1 MRTEEN
7 YDVFY
12 NKIREKYSHREREI
26 KFVNKLLTLITY
38 FAYPAMA
45 AYLFVKGDERL
56 LKVVAVPAAGFIMLT
71 LFRKALNRSRPYE
84 KFDINPIIKK
94 DTKGQSMPSRHIYS
108 ITVIAMTFLY
118 VMPALGI
125 VFLIF
130 ALILAGVRVIGG
142 VHYPTDVL
150 AGFLL
155 GVLSGLPL
163 YII

>member
-1 MRTEEN
+1 MRAKEN

-12 NKIREKYSHREREI
+12 NKIRERYSHREREI

-45 AYLFVKGDERL
+45 AYLFVKGDERF

-84 KFDINPIIKK
+84 KFHINPIIKK

-108 ITVIAMTFLY
+108 ITVIAMTFLN
-118 VMPALGI
+118 VMPALGV

-130 ALILAGVRVIGG
+130 ALILAAVRVIGG

>member
-26 KFVNKLLTLITY
+26 KFVNKLLTFITY

-45 AYLFVKGDERL
+45 AYLFVKGDERF
-56 LKVVAVPAAGFIMLT
+56 LKVVAVPAAGLIMLT

-130 ALILAGVRVIGG
+130 AMILAAVRVIGG
-142 VHYPTDVL
+142 VHYPSDVL

>member
-1 MRTEEN
+1 
-7 YDVFY
+7 
-12 NKIREKYSHREREI
+12 
-26 KFVNKLLTLITY
+26 
-38 FAYPAMA
+38 
-45 AYLFVKGDERL
+45 
-56 LKVVAVPAAGFIMLT
+56 MLT
-71 LFRKALNRSRPYE
+71 VFRKAVNRSRPYE
-84 KFDINPIIKK
+84 KFYINPIIKK

-118 VMPALGI
+118 VMPMLGI

-130 ALILAGVRVIGG
+130 ALILAAVRVIGG

-163 YII
+163 YLI

>member
-45 AYLFVKGDERL
+45 AYLFVKGDERF

-71 LFRKALNRSRPYE
+71 VFRKALNRSRPYE
-84 KFDINPIIKK
+84 KFNINPIIKK

-108 ITVIAMTFLY
+108 ISYFSASL
-118 VMPALGI
+118 
-125 VFLIF
+125 
-130 ALILAGVRVIGG
+130 
-142 VHYPTDVL
+142 
-150 AGFLL
+150 
-155 GVLSGLPL
+155 
-163 YII
+163 